1 MNTHEKL
8 SSAASGSSTLA
19 LRAID
24 ISVSF
29 GAFRALGNVDIAFD
43 TGKVT
48 ALIGPNGAGKTTL
61 MNVLSGLQ
69 KPSRGRVQLLGQDV
83 TSLPAWKRARC
94 GLMRSFQLVSVVPS
108 FSVAGNVQLAL
119 LRRRAPSPVWWRGCE
134 GYRDVAEQVDQHLEA
149 HGLQDARDR
158 LAGTLSHGEQRAL
171 DLALSVVGNPPVLL
185 LDEPLAGVGHAEYD
199 AFLARIR
206 TLCIGRTVVLV
217 EHNMD
222 AVMTL
227 ADRLVC
233 LVAGEVLA
241 AGPPTAVRAD
251 ARVQESYLGSADEV
265 VRA

>member
-1 MNTHEKL
+1 MNTVEKL

-119 LRRRAPSPVWWRGCE
+119 LSDLNASAQTRLFCNHSHSCHQHSTPLRRRDC
-134 GYRDVAEQVDQHLEA
+134 L
-149 HGLQDARDR
+149 
-158 LAGTLSHGEQRAL
+158 LSLR
-171 DLALSVVGNPPVLL
+171 
-185 LDEPLAGVGHAEYD
+185 
-199 AFLARIR
+199 
-206 TLCIGRTVVLV
+206 
-217 EHNMD
+217 
-222 AVMTL
+222 
-227 ADRLVC
+227 
-233 LVAGEVLA
+233 
-241 AGPPTAVRAD
+241 
-251 ARVQESYLGSADEV
+251 
-265 VRA
+265 